1 VRALLDDPETEAM
14 AHAFRAPIILH
25 TAIVDGSLRQEVEK
39 MGIPVIVYEAGEAL
53 RFDEVAIRAGTRGVL
68 SVLRHLGMLPRGKQG
83 RAPHQSLVGRSS
95 TWVRAPKSGVMR
107 FIKPLGAQVAKDEL
121 LGIVSDPFGES
132 EAEVLSSTDG
142 IIIGRTNLPLVNEG
156 EALFHIARFKNAGA
170 LADTLEGFQQE
181 MDPSTDDKPPVEPP
195 IV

>member
-1 VRALLDDPETEAM
+1 M
-14 AHAFRAPIILH
+14 AP
-25 TAIVDGSLRQEVEK
+25 
-39 MGIPVIVYEAGEAL
+39 
-53 RFDEVAIRAGTRGVL
+53 
-68 SVLRHLGMLPRGKQG
+68 
-83 RAPHQSLVGRSS
+83 
-95 TWVRAPKSGVMR
+95 WVRAPRSGIMR

-132 EAEVLSSTDG
+132 EAEVLSTTHG

-170 LADTLEGFQQE
+170 LSDTLEGFQQE
-181 MDPSTDDKPPVEPP
+181 MDPNTDDEPPAEPP